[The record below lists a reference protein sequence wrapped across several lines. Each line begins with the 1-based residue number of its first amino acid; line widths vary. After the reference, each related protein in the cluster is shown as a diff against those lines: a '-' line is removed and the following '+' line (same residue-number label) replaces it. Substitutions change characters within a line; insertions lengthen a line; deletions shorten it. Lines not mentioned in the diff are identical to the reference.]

1 LGLTLAHDIAAGLS
15 DGHFLDMRRAFNK
28 FAYRVHWQKDAIAI
42 LDIIATH

>member
-28 FAYRVHWQKDAIAI
+28 FAYRVHWQKGAIAI